1 MHRINGV
8 SAITLFLSLHQQPQS
23 SFRVLTPFHY
33 VQTITASPLMKLI
46 NIHSVYSVHYV
57 VKNSQSEIK
66 PQVAIPS

>member
-46 NIHSVYSVHYV
+46 NIHSVY
-57 VKNSQSEIK
+57 
-66 PQVAIPS
+66 